1 MASMNMTNMNIRTGK
16 GNKPAVEKVFEE
28 HGLIVR

>member
-16 GNKPAVEKVFEE
+16 DNKQAVEKVFEE
-28 HGLIVR
+28 HGLNVR